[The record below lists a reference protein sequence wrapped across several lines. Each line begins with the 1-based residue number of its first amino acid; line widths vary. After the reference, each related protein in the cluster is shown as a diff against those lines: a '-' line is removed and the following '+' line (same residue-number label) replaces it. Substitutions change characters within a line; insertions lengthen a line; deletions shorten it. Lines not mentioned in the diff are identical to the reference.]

1 MGSAIERGAR
11 EETAV
16 HRSLHDPL
24 TGLPNREL
32 FADRLALTLARARRG
47 GPPPAVLIAD
57 LDQFKLI
64 NDSLGHQ
71 AGDELLRAV
80 APRLASAVRDTDTV
94 ARFGGD
100 EFVVLCDGVGSERR
114 RSSSPSGSPRCST
127 SRS

>member
-1 MGSAIERGAR
+1 M
-11 EETAV
+11 
-16 HRSLHDPL
+16 
-24 TGLPNREL
+24 
-32 FADRLALTLARARRG
+32 
-47 GPPPAVLIAD
+47 LIAD

-64 NDSLGHQ
+64 NDSLGHH

-100 EFVVLCDGVGSERR
+100 EFVVLCDGVGTRSR
-114 RSSSPSGSPRCST
+114 RSSSPSGSSRCST